1 VGTLTTCDDVW
12 CIDDVPLVLGLEPD
26 LSVVQGDYDGDGTA
40 EAVADE
46 LTGLVDTRVRVL
58 TDSEGLVLQINRID
72 YVPTEL
78 PPEPVAH

>member
-1 VGTLTTCDDVW
+1 VGTLKICDDVW
-12 CIDDVPLVLGLEPD
+12 CIDDVPLVLGHCPD

-40 EAVADE
+40 ESVADE

-58 TDSEGLVLQINRID
+58 TDADGLVLKINRID

-78 PPEPVAH
+78 PPEHVPH